1 MTWRMWGGA
10 FRPRRSRG
18 RDPGPGDE
26 VRYHRDRL
34 IDDYVARGMD
44 RRDAE
49 RRVFLE
55 FGNVGQIE
63 EAVRDVRGRWL
74 DDFVQ
79 DLRYTLRTLRRT
91 PGFTAV
97 AVLSLALGIGANAG
111 IFSLINAVMLRRL
124 PVPEPD
130 RLVHIT
136 RQSPTGGPASVSYPL
151 FEHFRDN
158 ITAIGGAFAHSTST
172 PTVII
177 DGQDEVVT
185 AELVTGQYYSVLGV
199 ESAAGRLLTPA
210 DDALTQPSPAAVIS
224 DRYWARRFGR
234 NPSAIG
240 KTITLSGGDR
250 VFTIVGVTPPF
261 FLSARAGYV
270 PDVTLP
276 LLHVMPEQRRRAA
289 DFNFLSMLA
298 RLEPGA
304 TVEQANAE
312 VQVQWR
318 AFLQTLLTNVP
329 EKDRPKFLQQ
339 RAKAFPAGDG
349 FNAFRYDYGQ
359 SLLILMGSVCLVLLL
374 ACVNLSGLLLA
385 RGAARRREISIRL
398 AIGAGKG
405 RVIRQFLTESLT
417 LAVLGGGIGL
427 LLAAKMSGA
436 LLTMFVDGRP
446 VDLSAAPDWRVAVFT
461 AVISAIACI
470 AAGLAPALQA
480 IRVNVNPALKEVR
493 ARNQGRLGKALVV
506 AQFAISMVLIVGATL
521 FIGTLVKLHAVDRGF
536 NSREILVVN
545 VRQSRNYAGDR
556 ATAVQQAFLERL
568 AAVPG
573 VQSASAVQMLPVT
586 GNEWSRSVQVEGY
599 TFRPNESESVGF
611 NVIAP
616 HYFAT
621 LGIPLLSG
629 RDFDQRDGPGGPNVA
644 IVTESF
650 GRYFFG
656 DRPAIGRHVTSVGVT
671 YEIVGVVRDA
681 KAQDLR
687 TPIVKTM
694 FIPWTLREDEQPFK
708 YSFLLRAGLG
718 DPTRLASTVE
728 RLAPEVD
735 PALRVRATSTYDTL
749 IDRSIVTER
758 IMAALGGVFGVL
770 ALLIAALGMF
780 GVLAFQVARRTNELG
795 LRMALG
801 AHRWAI
807 RGLVLRDVAWMV
819 ATGVVIGAVVA
830 RTLTGLAG
838 ALLFGLAPGDAG
850 VFAVAGLV
858 LAVAAVLAGWL
869 PARRASRVDPLV
881 ALRHE

>member
-1 MTWRMWGGA
+1 
-10 FRPRRSRG
+10 
-18 RDPGPGDE
+18 
-26 VRYHRDRL
+26 L
-34 IDDYVARGMD
+34 
-44 RRDAE
+44 
-49 RRVFLE
+49 
-55 FGNVGQIE
+55 
-63 EAVRDVRGRWL
+63 
-74 DDFVQ
+74 
-79 DLRYTLRTLRRT
+79 
-91 PGFTAV
+91 
-97 AVLSLALGIGANAG
+97 
-111 IFSLINAVMLRRL
+111 
-124 PVPEPD
+124 
-130 RLVHIT
+130 
-136 RQSPTGGPASVSYPL
+136 
-151 FEHFRDN
+151 
-158 ITAIGGAFAHSTST
+158 
-172 PTVII
+172 
-177 DGQDEVVT
+177 
-185 AELVTGQYYSVLGV
+185 
-199 ESAAGRLLTPA
+199 
-210 DDALTQPSPAAVIS
+210 
-224 DRYWARRFGR
+224 
-234 NPSAIG
+234 
-240 KTITLSGGDR
+240 
-250 VFTIVGVTPPF
+250 
-261 FLSARAGYV
+261 
-270 PDVTLP
+270 
-276 LLHVMPEQRRRAA
+276 
-289 DFNFLSMLA
+289 
-298 RLEPGA
+298 
-304 TVEQANAE
+304 
-312 VQVQWR
+312 
-318 AFLQTLLTNVP
+318 
-329 EKDRPKFLQQ
+329 
-339 RAKAFPAGDG
+339 
-349 FNAFRYDYGQ
+349 
-359 SLLILMGSVCLVLLL
+359 
-374 ACVNLSGLLLA
+374 
-385 RGAARRREISIRL
+385 
-398 AIGAGKG
+398 
-405 RVIRQFLTESLT
+405 
-417 LAVLGGGIGL
+417 
-427 LLAAKMSGA
+427 
-436 LLTMFVDGRP
+436 
-446 VDLSAAPDWRVAVFT
+446 
-461 AVISAIACI
+461 ISAIACI

-493 ARNQGRLGKALVV
+493 ARHKGRLGKALVV

-536 NSREILVVN
+536 DSREILVVN
-545 VRQSRNYAGDR
+545 VRQSRSYAGDR

-616 HYFAT
+616 NYFAT

-629 RDFDQRDGPGGPNVA
+629 RDFDRRDGPGGPNVA

-656 DRPAIGRHVTSVGVT
+656 DGAAIGRHVTSVGVT

-694 FIPWTLREDEQPFK
+694 FIPWTLREAEQPSN
-708 YSFLLRAGLG
+708 YRFLLRAGPG

-758 IMAALGGVFGVL
+758 IMAALGGVFGIL

-819 ATGVVIGAVVA
+819 AIGVVIGAAVA

-869 PARRASRVDPLV
+869 PAHRASRVDPLV